1 MASPKPRAMFL
12 VFETSEGATIL
23 AVRTLV
29 PTVPT
34 NFKEPK
40 EARPAVAL
48 IALVPVRVASATET
62 EMVWVDWAPVVT
74 RFKSSS
80 RISTT
85 TADPKVRSLAAV
97 VAPVRESDAATP

>member
-1 MASPKPRAMFL
+1 MFL
-12 VFETSEGATIL
+12 VFETSEGEAML

-62 EMVWVDWAPVVT
+62 EMV
-74 RFKSSS
+74 
-80 RISTT
+80 
-85 TADPKVRSLAAV
+85 
-97 VAPVRESDAATP
+97 